1 MNYTWIIICFL
12 KNYILFYHMITKMD
26 DCEIK
31 HQPNTKM
38 FFLDRDNFIKDEKN
52 QL

>member
-1 MNYTWIIICFL
+1 
-12 KNYILFYHMITKMD
+12 MITKMD

-38 FFLDRDNFIKDEKN
+38 FFLDRDNFIKDEKKPIIKLN
-52 QL
+52 FQLTQYIRMKKKLI